1 MKMEYLGNRQEKKTE
16 KIHIY
21 KTEKNSCLDFFKKIV
36 GFIDCNRQDK
46 EEERNLRRKETNDY
60 VVSLESIKMTSENFS
75 RQSGLKLFEIGMSD
89 ILFSNMFSLVTRF
102 CFQTS
107 RKGPYTQKPN
117 GRSIWVNE

>member
-1 MKMEYLGNRQEKKTE
+1 M
-16 KIHIY
+16 
-21 KTEKNSCLDFFKKIV
+21 
-36 GFIDCNRQDK
+36 GFIACNRQDK

-60 VVSLESIKMTSENFS
+60 VVSLESTKMTSENFS

-102 CFQTS
+102 SCFQTS